1 MVKVSGCAS
10 IPMTRPPFLGGGA
23 VKLSVSSGA
32 VFGCAF
38 GGSFTCDSLFILV
51 FLLGFPILNT
61 TGAGSVLG
69 ASEQKV
75 AVRYSGY

>member
-23 VKLSVSSGA
+23 IKLSVSFGA
-32 VFGCAF
+32 VFGRAF
-38 GGSFTCDSLFILV
+38 GGPFVCDSLFILV
-51 FLLGFPILNT
+51 FLGFPILNT